1 MNKTLLLILL
11 DFLLLH
17 MIHDSPWD
25 RVEKENAHL
34 SGGTDTYA
42 QHAEELQFVRLQMQ
56 AEAEQVRALGHQLA
70 FSKQSEA
77 QRAADFATAKAKGEE
92 LERQLTDKTAELSET
107 ERQRIIALRD
117 AAERNEIIKVTKD
130 DLDKINKDRATL
142 TNTVERLSANIG
154 DLKNQIGDLKT
165 DFTTKITNLN
175 NTNAKLAMANGR
187 LSKENETLDG
197 NLKTANTQVNTLG
210 ANLKRTSSNLI
221 ITQQQLQAAT
231 GAVNDLKTEKTTL
244 TKERDN
250 ALTGRAQAETQVKD
264 LVVKVGEEQQ
274 RTKNANAL
282 AQRQV
287 GEEQQRTKNANALAQ
302 RQQTRAVSAEKDA
315 VVAKTQAVAATQE
328 RDNVIKINQR
338 MTKDIGQFAKN
349 ADVTTQRTLNEVI
362 KTAKAIPQSPNKLYN
377 EYLANRVPLQMQL
390 SRSKPGVVFIN
401 GKPRAAPRQITKIS
415 QPVLVQGEK
424 YLYALMHTDQSPFAL
439 KPQGG
444 TWEKAAGIFRRNG
457 KKIPV
462 HWIGFLR
469 SDPRIVA
476 VPLHNDSKKKE
487 FLDVKKTYSL
497 AKRPQ
502 DFPEAIIIHNGEAYG
517 VVEFRIDPALG
528 NYVRMD
534 KPFLGGLFS
543 KKFNPVRGDLVVSR
557 TGMLLGIMVNNKYC
571 LVIRENELDKLDE
584 SYAAHV
590 VFSDKTHINGLS
602 GTLRRLADIIKAKPG
617 TLR

>member
-17 MIHDSPWD
+17 MIHDSPWN

-56 AEAEQVRALGHQLA
+56 AEAEQARALGDQLA

-77 QRAADFATAKAKGEE
+77 QKAAAFAEAKAKGKE
-92 LERQLTDKTAELSET
+92 LERQLSDQAAELSET

-117 AAERNEIIKVTKD
+117 AAERQETIEVKELDLESIKKDINERNQAII
-130 DLDKINKDRATL
+130 TL
-142 TNTVERLSANIG
+142 TNTVERLNTNIGDLNTNIG
-154 DLKNQIGDLKT
+154 DLKNQIGGLRT

-175 NTNAKLAMANGR
+175 NTNAELAKANGR

-197 NLKTANTQVNTLG
+197 NLKTANTQVATLG
-210 ANLKRTSSNLI
+210 SNLKRTSGNLLV
-221 ITQQQLQAAT
+221 TQQQLQGAIV
-231 GAVNDLKTEKTTL
+231 AVNDLKTEKTTL

-250 ALTGRAQAETQVKD
+250 ALTAKTQAETQVNN
-264 LVVKVGEEQQ
+264 LVVKVGEEQK
-274 RTKNANAL
+274 RTAVATTE
-282 AQRQV
+282 A
-287 GEEQQRTKNANALAQ
+287 
-302 RQQTRAVSAEKDA
+302 RQQQLRAVKAEKDT
-315 VVAKTQAVAATQE
+315 VAAKSQAVAVSQE
-328 RDNVIKINQR
+328 RDNVIKINER

-362 KTAKAIPQSPNKLYN
+362 ATAKRIPQSPNKLFN
-377 EYLANRVPLQMQL
+377 EFLANRVPLQMQL
-390 SRSKPGVVFIN
+390 SRSKPGIIFVN
-401 GKPRAAPRQITKIS
+401 GQPRAAPRQIIKAA
-415 QPVLVQGEK
+415 QPVLVQGKK
-424 YLYALMHTDQSPFAL
+424 YLYALLHTDQSPFAL
-439 KPQGG
+439 QPQGG

-517 VVEFRIDPALG
+517 VVEFHIDPALG

-557 TGMLLGIMVNNKYC
+557 TGLLLGIMVNDKYC
-571 LVIRENELDKLDE
+571 LIIRENELDKIDE

-590 VFSDKTHINGLS
+590 VFSEKTHISGLS
-602 GTLRRLADIIKAKPG
+602 GTLRRLAAIIKAKPG
-617 TLR
+617 ILR